1 MNHLTHHYTS
11 ERLEPLE
18 QNMKIEISRPIIWI
32 IGNNV
37 LMDGVATCLEE
48 RQIPNLIR
56 WDTLNIDLKANL
68 QACKPILIIF
78 ELDTPGSYILLDL
91 LREHPG
97 INLLGVD
104 QRCNQVILL
113 NSSMRKT
120 RTMSD
125 LFQIVRETL
134 AGGS

>member
-1 MNHLTHHYTS
+1 MQVET
-11 ERLEPLE
+11 
-18 QNMKIEISRPIIWI
+18 SRPIIWI
-32 IGNNV
+32 IGNNM
-37 LMDGVATCLEE
+37 LMDGIAACLEE

-56 WDTLNIDLKANL
+56 WNSLHIDLQENL
-68 QACKPILIIF
+68 QACKPTLIIF

-104 QRCNQVILL
+104 RDCNQVILL

>member
-1 MNHLTHHYTS
+1 M
-11 ERLEPLE
+11 
-18 QNMKIEISRPIIWI
+18 
-32 IGNNV
+32 
-37 LMDGVATCLEE
+37 LMDGVAACLQE

-56 WDTLNIDLKANL
+56 WDSLNIDLEANL
-68 QACKPILIIF
+68 RACKPTLIIF
-78 ELDTPGSYILLDL
+78 ELDTPGSFILLDL

-104 QRCNQVILL
+104 RGCDQVILL

-125 LFQIVRETL
+125 LHQIVKETL